1 MSELTIIKCVV
12 CEAVIDHAETFCY
25 KCGVA
30 LKNPL

>member
-1 MSELTIIKCVV
+1 MNELTIIKCVV

-30 LKNPL
+30 LRSPL